1 MAFQINNNRRAPQA
15 VRAIPDGKIGVLT
28 DPKSPRVGNS
38 LFGNCFANMLYVK
51 AGGSTDVTL
60 TLNDGTSI
68 QFSDLTGGNW
78 VFMPPFKH
86 IEAAT
91 ASAGIIVGLSWE

>member
-1 MAFQINNNRRAPQA
+1 MASQINTLGRAPKA
-15 VRAIPDGKIGVLT
+15 VRSIPDGDIGTLS
-28 DPKSPRVGNS
+28 DPKNPGAGNS
-38 LFGNCFANMLYVK
+38 LFGNHFANMLYVK
-51 AGGSTDVTL
+51 AGGSNDVTL

-68 QFSDLTGGNW
+68 QFLDLAGGDW

-86 IEAAT
+86 IQDAT